1 MLAKFPRVARD
12 CFCGAPFKMR
22 VLDFAFPTRWPALLL
37 FLHPPVCTIL
47 LPNFLS
53 MYPEIGISQ
62 PFRLDL
68 KGSHHSQKIVN
79 NNVGK

>member
-1 MLAKFPRVARD
+1 MLAKLFRVARD

-22 VLDFAFPTRWPALLL
+22 VLDFPFPTRWPALLL
-37 FLHPPVCTIL
+37 PPVCTIL

-79 NNVGK
+79 NVGK